1 MKKFQ
6 FFALATLP
14 FILSGCIDKKIEG
27 DSVTYSTALWVTLA
41 LIFGGCALIFG
52 SRFVPKR
59 TDGWYRFSKRIR
71 LTMIFVGAACLYI
84 SLAAV
89 NDRVIISPS
98 GFTETTGL
106 IGMSHVHE
114 VRFKDLEKIEITKE
128 VSGIGRNKTTNYF
141 LVCYEKS
148 GGIKKVPAS
157 SQSMQAAFGDIIRTL
172 QGTGIPVFNK
182 TGEP

>member
-1 MKKFQ
+1 MKKFYSS
-6 FFALATLP
+6 ALATLP
-14 FILSGCIDKKIEG
+14 FVLSSCIDKKING

-89 NDRVIISPS
+89 NDRVTISPS

-106 IGMSHVHE
+106 IGMSRVHE
-114 VRFKDLEKIEITKE
+114 VRFQDIQKIEITKE
-128 VSGIGRNKTTNYF
+128 VSGIGRNQTTNYF
-141 LVCYEKS
+141 MVCYEKN
-148 GGIKKVPAS
+148 GGVKKVPAS
-157 SQSMQAAFGDIIRTL
+157 SQSMQSAFPDIVRAL
-172 QGTGIPVFNK
+172 QASGIPVFNK